1 MRQQA
6 PKKFGSY
13 TPIYTLS
20 YTKRLEYSVH
30 KGSKNWVVEIHGSQS
45 TYGHLTTN
53 IQHKCRYTT
62 SPFCSLNAG
71 YSHVTSKIPQKILL
85 LLTLESAGDLGR
97 QRPQLLTVG
106 SAVVLGRPRHNSTV
120 TDCGVCSWPW
130 QTKTTITD
138 CGICRWPWKT
148 TTTIIDC
155 GVCSWPWQT
164 KTQFYCYWLWS
175 PQLTLADQD
184 HNSTVTDCGVCSWS
198 WQTKTQFYCYWL
210 WSMQLTL
217 ADQHHNSPL
226 NDCGV
231 CSWPWQTKTTILLL
245 LTVESAVDLGRP
257 RPQFY
262 CYWLWSMQLTLA
274 DQHHNSPLNDCGVC
288 SWLGRPRPQ
297 FSS

>member
-120 TDCGVCSWPW
+120 TDCGVCSWRW
-130 QTKTTITD
+130 QTNTTILLLMTVESAVD
-138 CGICRWPWKT
+138 
-148 TTTIIDC
+148 
-155 GVCSWPWQT
+155 
-164 KTQFYCYWLWS
+164 
-175 PQLTLADQD
+175 LADQD
-184 HNSTVTDCGVCSWS
+184 HNSIV
-198 WQTKTQFYCYWL
+198 
-210 WSMQLTL
+210 
-217 ADQHHNSPL
+217 A
-226 NDCGV
+226 DCGV

-245 LTVESAVDLGRP
+245 LT
-257 RPQFY
+257 
-262 CYWLWSMQLTLA
+262 
-274 DQHHNSPLNDCGVC
+274 GVC
-288 SWLGRPRPQ
+288 SWSWQTKTTIVLLLTVECAAYLGRPTPQ
-297 FSS
+297 FYP